1 MLGPAER
8 VALAIV
14 IVAGLTTLVLP
25 DRLTV
30 RVLQTGF
37 NGFIGSLRAATG
49 RA

>member
-1 MLGPAER
+1 MGPAER

-14 IVAGLTTLVLP
+14 MVAGITTLLLP

-37 NGFIGSLRAATG
+37 SGFNTALRTSMG
-49 RA
+49 R